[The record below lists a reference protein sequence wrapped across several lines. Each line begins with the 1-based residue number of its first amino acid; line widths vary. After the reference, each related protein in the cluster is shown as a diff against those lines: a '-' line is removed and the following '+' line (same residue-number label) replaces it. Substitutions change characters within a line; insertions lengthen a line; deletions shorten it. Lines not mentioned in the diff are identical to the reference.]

1 MTNSYRISSFIF
13 HIGKKNQLNINVMEV
28 KNMLTI
34 HAKLVRAMLAQAQK
48 DHPIETCGVIAGPE
62 GSNLPLRL
70 IPMRNIAQS
79 EAFFKFDPQEQLRVW
94 REMEARS
101 EEPIVIYHSH
111 THTPAYPSRTDVQ
124 YATEPRSHYV
134 IVPTDDAYGEE
145 VRSFR
150 ICDGAVT
157 EERIR
162 MLNSYESNL
171 ELAMVA

>member
-1 MTNSYRISSFIF
+1 M
-13 HIGKKNQLNINVMEV
+13 NQFNVNVMEV

-34 HAKLVRAMLAQAQK
+34 HARLVRAMLAQAQK

-171 ELAMVA
+171 ELATVA